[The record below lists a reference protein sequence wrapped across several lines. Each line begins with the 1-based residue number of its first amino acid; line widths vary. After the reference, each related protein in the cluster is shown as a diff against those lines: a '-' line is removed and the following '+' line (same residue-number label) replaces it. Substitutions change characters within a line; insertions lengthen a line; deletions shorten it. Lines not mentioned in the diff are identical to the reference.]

1 MFSISSKKREGS
13 FGVEVRRGGVF
24 RELSQTF
31 ATEEKAKAFG
41 MGVVGQSAA
50 ASFKVI
56 KSGRE
61 ATSQGSGFG
70 SVNAQN
76 FKMSK
81 KEAGVYIE
89 KQNKRLKVGGR
100 KEYLQVQRGDKFSL

>member
-1 MFSISSKKREGS
+1 
-13 FGVEVRRGGVF
+13 VF

-31 ATEEKAKAFG
+31 QTEEKARQFG

-50 ASFKVI
+50 ASFKVV
-56 KSGRE
+56 KSQKE
-61 ATSQGSGFG
+61 SNTQGSGFG

-76 FKMSK
+76 FEVSK
-81 KEAGVYIE
+81 KEANVFIE
-89 KQNKRLKVGGR
+89 KKEKRLKVGGR